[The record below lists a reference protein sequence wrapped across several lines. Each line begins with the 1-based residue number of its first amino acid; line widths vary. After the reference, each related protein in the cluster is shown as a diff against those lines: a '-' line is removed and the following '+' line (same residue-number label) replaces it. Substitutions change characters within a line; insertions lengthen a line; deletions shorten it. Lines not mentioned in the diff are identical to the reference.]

1 MNYIIAQYVTRRNT
15 KNISLCKKIKAFQA
29 SRYCLCYFRCQ
40 SSELFNCQTPAR
52 SEEILEL
59 FNCQTPDIIS
69 EKIRY
74 YKGKRLANKGIS
86 HIILTIGLV
95 LYL

>member
-15 KNISLCKKIKAFQA
+15 NNISLCKKIKAFQA

-40 SSELFNCQTPAR
+40 SS
-52 SEEILEL
+52 EL

>member
-1 MNYIIAQYVTRRNT
+1 MIHKLEKRYIE
-15 KNISLCKKIKAFQA
+15 
-29 SRYCLCYFRCQ
+29 YFGQERVI
-40 SSELFNCQTPAR
+40 F
-52 SEEILEL
+52 
-59 FNCQTPDIIS
+59 FYMIS